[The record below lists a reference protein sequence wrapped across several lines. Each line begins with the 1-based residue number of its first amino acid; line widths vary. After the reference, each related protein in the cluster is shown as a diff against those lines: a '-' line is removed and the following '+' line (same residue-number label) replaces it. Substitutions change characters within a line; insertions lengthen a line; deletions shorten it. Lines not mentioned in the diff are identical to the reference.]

1 MRVSSLR
8 RFIGAYGGD
17 HARQSA
23 HRGERK
29 GSLKADEPFVRSVVL
44 KRDEITDFDVYPF
57 SIPAIQQLHT
67 LELHPHVT
75 LFAGENGSGK
85 STLVEAIAVAA
96 GFNAEG
102 GSRSVNVSTRAS
114 HSVLHKH
121 LRLVRGTRRP
131 KTGYFLR
138 AESFFNVATYIE
150 ELRDPGIA
158 AAYGD
163 VPLHER
169 SHGESFIAL
178 VQHRFGPRGL
188 YILDEP
194 EAALSLRGNLALIRR
209 MHDLVAEGS
218 QFIVST
224 HSPILL
230 GYPDAK
236 IYVLSGEGITET
248 AYEQTEVVE
257 LTRSFL
263 DGREQFLHHLF
274 RD

>member
-1 MRVSSLR
+1 
-8 RFIGAYGGD
+8 
-17 HARQSA
+17 
-23 HRGERK
+23 
-29 GSLKADEPFVRSVVL
+29 L
-44 KRDEITDFDVYPF
+44 KRDAIDDFGSYPF
-57 SIPAIQQLHT
+57 SIPAIRQLD
-67 LELHPHVT
+67 ELMLDPHVT

-102 GSRSVNVSTRAS
+102 GSRNVTVSTRAS
-114 HSVLHKH
+114 HSPLHKH

-150 ELRDPGIA
+150 DLRDPAIT
-158 AAYGD
+158 AAYGGK
-163 VPLHER
+163 LHEK
-169 SHGESFIAL
+169 SHGESFISL
-178 VQHRFGPRGL
+178 VTHRFGPSGL

-230 GYPDAK
+230 GYPGAT
-236 IYVLSGEGITET
+236 IYVLSDDGIAET
-248 AYEQTEVVE
+248 QYEDTEVVE

-263 DGREQFLHHLF
+263 QDREQFLHHLF
-274 RD
+274 ED

>member
-1 MRVSSLR
+1 M
-8 RFIGAYGGD
+8 
-17 HARQSA
+17 
-23 HRGERK
+23 
-29 GSLKADEPFVRSVVL
+29 L
-44 KRDEITDFDVYPF
+44 KRDEVADFDVYPF
-57 SIPAIQQLHT
+57 SIPAIQEMHE
-67 LELHPHVT
+67 LELDPHVT

-85 STLVEAIAVAA
+85 STLVEAIAIAA

-102 GSRSVNVSTRAS
+102 GSRNVTVSTRAS
-114 HSVLHKH
+114 HSDLHKH

-131 KTGYFLR
+131 RTGYFLR

-150 ELRDPGIA
+150 ALGDPGIA
-158 AAYGD
+158 AAYGG

-178 VQHRFGPRGL
+178 VQNRFGPKGL

-194 EAALSLRGNLALIRR
+194 EAALSLRGNLALMRR

-236 IYVLSGEGITET
+236 IYILSGDGI
-248 AYEQTEVVE
+248 AQVPYEQTEVVE
-257 LTRSFL
+257 LTRAFL
-263 DGREQFLHHLF
+263 AGRQQFLRHLF
-274 RD
+274 ED